1 MLCNL
6 NHLTG
11 HSQLFPLT
19 YPLQTSQQIFRVLE
33 AIEKRFESLEQA
45 VTGPLGLIVLN
56 AETARAEATRHA
68 EKLAALA
75 RLQSSLDALA
85 EQSRVDA
92 ASAAKASARLN
103 RTTARS
109 SSRLSRA
116 LVEYSSVRSAAACV
130 RDALIAWFAMIAE
143 FRRSRCSQPPLARAP
158 TKPAPFTKPRPSLP
172 AVSARKRS
180 GDDGAAAAAAAAATS
195 KLRQAP
201 PYCESDLSGGPE
213 GAAGN
218 FELYPAP
225 EQPDGEEGALQKR
238 PVMPEQVLRVRVMRA
253 GPCAR
258 CAQGRPSNPTG
269 P

>member
-1 MLCNL
+1 M
-6 NHLTG
+6 
-11 HSQLFPLT
+11 
-19 YPLQTSQQIFRVLE
+19 QTSQQIFRVLE

-45 VTGPLGLIVLN
+45 VTGPLGLIVLS

-143 FRRSRCSQPPLARAP
+143 FRRSRRSQPPLARAP

-180 GDDGAAAAAAAAATS
+180 GDDGAAAAAAAAAATS

-218 FELYPAP
+218 FELIPAP
-225 EQPDGEEGALQKR
+225 EQPDGEEGALQKQR
-238 PVMPEQVLRVRVMRA
+238 VMPEQVLRVRAMRA
-253 GPCAR
+253 GPGALEPL
-258 CAQGRPSNPTG
+258 GSLK
-269 P
+269 